1 MDLSGEVI
9 IENVRA
15 YLGYESDP
23 DRQMPDPLANLD
35 IRWLVKHPPKAQEL
49 MAAIERQHILNPAG
63 VQWGSRK
70 HDRSFRPM
78 VLHNPYAELAMRM
91 ALASVAEPLVE
102 RQTDLVI
109 AGRVEL
115 ISRTKNSPSVLITR
129 GHAKSHGIFRRQRE
143 AIVRRDPP
151 VGLKTDLRLF
161 YPSVTPQQ
169 MERDVR
175 TFAPASVA
183 SGVRLI
189 LEKHAI
195 DAGVPGLPIGP
206 ESSAWLANVVL
217 TRSDHVLQRFV
228 GVEALRWSDDLYLVD
243 GVQPAVEECFGAWR
257 RALNESGLTVSYQKT
272 EKSWEMGI
280 SGGELVAKG
289 RQSQGDISAFV
300 ATGRWQ
306 RIADKLR
313 YELRAHDP
321 DRDYPRMNRLLGAL
335 VGTGEVAPEAV
346 HDIVDL
352 MLRDPESWEKN
363 VPRAR
368 AFLTKFGSP
377 EHREA
382 MISLAKDLSVDGLVA
397 SEQVIALCRAST
409 EALNSRGEIA
419 GHRRGNAARRLLNLA
434 RAEDCVPLR
443 GWARRAAYSLD
454 HHMVARQTIDT
465 GEFSDLH
472 SCEQRWAIAFA
483 HPRRHHWW
491 LEKQRD
497 SGRWP
502 ITAEW
507 RLNTR

>member
-1 MDLSGEVI
+1 MNLSGEVI

-35 IRWLVKHPPKAQEL
+35 IRWLVKHPPKAQDL

-70 HDRSFRPM
+70 HDRSLRPM

-91 ALASVAEPLVE
+91 ALASVAEQLVE
-102 RQTDLVI
+102 RQTDLAI

-115 ISRTKNSPSVLITR
+115 KSRTKNSPSVLVTR
-129 GHAKSHGIFRRQRE
+129 GHAKSHGMFRQQRE

-151 VGLKTDLRLF
+151 VGIKTDIRSF

-169 MERDVR
+169 VERDMR

-183 SGVRLI
+183 FEVRLI

-195 DAGVPGLPIGP
+195 DTGVPGLPIGP
-206 ESSAWLANVVL
+206 ESSACLANVVL
-217 TRSDHVLQRFV
+217 THADHVLQRFAN
-228 GVEALRWSDDLYLVD
+228 VEALRWSDDLYLVD
-243 GVQPAVEECFGAWR
+243 GIQPAVEECFGAWR
-257 RALNESGLTVSYQKT
+257 QALSESGLTVSHQKT
-272 EKSWEMGI
+272 EKSWDLGI

-289 RQSQGDISAFV
+289 RQSQGDISAAV
-300 ATGRWQ
+300 AAEDWQ
-306 RIADKLR
+306 RVANELR
-313 YELRAHDP
+313 YELLTQEP
-321 DRDYPRMNRLLGAL
+321 ERDYARVNRLFGAL
-335 VGTGEVAPEAV
+335 VTTDEVAPDVAYG
-346 HDIVDL
+346 IVDL
-352 MLRDPESWEKN
+352 MLRDPETWEQN

-377 EHREA
+377 AHRDA
-382 MISLAKDLSVDGLVA
+382 MISLAKDLSADGLVA
-397 SEQVIALCRAST
+397 SEQVIGLFRAAS
-409 EALNSRGEIA
+409 EAPSSRDEIA
-419 GHRRGNAARRLLNLA
+419 AHRRGHAAQRSLDLA
-434 RAEDCVPLR
+434 RAEDWVPLR

-454 HHMVARQTIDT
+454 PHMVTRQTIDT
-465 GEFSDLH
+465 GEFWDLRPF
-472 SCEQRWAIAFA
+472 EQRWAIAFA
-483 HPRRHHWW
+483 DPRRHHGW
-491 LEKQRD
+491 LEKQRN

-507 RLNTR
+507 RLKAG